1 MALYL
6 SDSAVLSPF
15 VSIQLVIVFCLKTVK
30 KKKKKLMYVHAYL
43 QRENTYSSIYAW
55 KAL

>member
-1 MALYL
+1 MVLYL

-30 KKKKKLMYVHAYL
+30 KKKKLMYVHAYL
-43 QRENTYSSIYAW
+43 QRENTYSSIYAC